1 MALNL
6 GPESEDEKNACA
18 LSLLRR
24 TNPQHHKRDIEN
36 EQGGVLEG
44 SCDWVFKNDTF
55 HTWWTTQES
64 HLLWINGEPGKGK
77 TMIALAAISE
87 IERRKITQQ
96 GPESFALR
104 RSRLRRCMSAS
115 FFFKNEAPAHFAR
128 RNHLRPYISA
138 FFFFKNEVTATSN
151 AFSALQGLMF
161 LLVDQKEELIRHVRK
176 RMNLQ
181 QNTLFQGSEPFN
193 VLEDILSDI
202 ARDPEC
208 PEIYLVVDALDECL
222 EQKLELLSLI
232 ANSPKRL
239 GSKVKWLVTS
249 RNEKSIEEALQTGF
263 PKAMISLELNA
274 DNIKAAVALYINAKV
289 DELSRVKGYSRG
301 GESLEQDVK
310 RYLTKNSED
319 TFLWVALVYQELR
332 KVLVVGRTMSVL
344 RKIPAGLRPLYLR
357 MLEQI
362 REQGRSDS
370 GGEDDSSRLEDMEH
384 RKLILA
390 FVSVSLRPPSIY
402 ELGALAGIP
411 DDLCQPEA
419 HITDLVNSCGSFLK
433 IRNEVVSFV
442 HLSATE
448 FFEKHEGFDFVAIG
462 FNEAHLAVFRRSC
475 LLMTKLL
482 KQDICRLGSPGVLIQ
497 EATSQIN
504 QHLPRE
510 LEYPCCYWIDHLWH
524 AYGSDVNRVAAD
536 QEAVD
541 IIRGFL
547 ERKLLNWLEALSLQG
562 KIAESLHV
570 VEKLQALSLVSGA
583 DCVMKKL
590 L

>member
-1 MALNL
+1 MTLNL
-6 GPESEDEKNACA
+6 GPESEDEKNARA
-18 LSLLRR
+18 LLLLRR

-36 EQGGVLEG
+36 EKGGVLEG
-44 SCDWVFKNDTF
+44 SCDWVFKNNTF
-55 HTWWTTQES
+55 HTWWTTQGS
-64 HLLWINGEPGKGK
+64 HLLWINGDPGKGK

-87 IERRKITQQ
+87 IERRKTTQQ

-104 RSRLRRCMSAS
+104 SRLRRCMSAP
-115 FFFKNEAPAHFAR
+115 FFFKNEAPALFAR
-128 RNHLRPYISA
+128 RNYLRPYISA
-138 FFFFKNEVTATSN
+138 FFFFRNEVTAVSN
-151 AFSALQGLMF
+151 AVSALQGLIF

-176 RMNLQ
+176 RMDLQ
-181 QNTLFQGSEPFN
+181 QNTLFQGSEPFH

-239 GSKVKWLVTS
+239 VSKVKWLVTS
-249 RNEKSIEEALQTGF
+249 RNEKPIQEALQTGS
-263 PKAMISLELNA
+263 PKAIISLELNA

-310 RYLTKNSED
+310 EYLKKNSED

-332 KVLVVGRTMSVL
+332 KLRMAGRTMSVL
-344 RKIPAGLRPLYLR
+344 RKIPAGLRPLYRR

-362 REQGRSDS
+362 IEQGRNDS
-370 GGEDDSSRLEDMEH
+370 NCEDDGSRLEDMEH

-390 FVSVSLRPPSIY
+390 FVSVSFRPPSIY
-402 ELGALAGIP
+402 ELGTLAGIP
-411 DDLCQPEA
+411 DDLCRPET
-419 HITDLVNSCGSFLK
+419 HIKDLVDSCGSFLK
-433 IRNEVVSFV
+433 IRNEAVSFV

-448 FFEKHEGFDFVAIG
+448 FFEKQEGFDFVAIG
-462 FNEAHLAVFRRSC
+462 SNEAHLAVFRRSC

-482 KQDICRLGSPGVLIQ
+482 KQDICCLDSPGVLIQ

-510 LEYPCCYWIDHLWH
+510 LEYPCRYWIDHLWY
-524 AYGSDVNRVAAD
+524 AYGSDANKVAAD
-536 QEAVD
+536 QEAD
-541 IIRGFL
+541 S
-547 ERKLLNWLEALSLQG
+547 LSG
-562 KIAESLHV
+562 SY
-570 VEKLQALSLVSGA
+570 
-583 DCVMKKL
+583 
-590 L
+590 